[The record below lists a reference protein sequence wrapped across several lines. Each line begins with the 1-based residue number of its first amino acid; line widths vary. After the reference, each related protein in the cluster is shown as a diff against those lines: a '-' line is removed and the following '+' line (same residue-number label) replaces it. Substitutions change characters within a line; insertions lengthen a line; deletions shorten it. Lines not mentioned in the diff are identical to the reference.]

1 MMKKVFIDNRGNK
14 IAGVLHLPKDKTDK
28 IVVMAHGFVSDKD
41 RPRYIGIAQLLAE
54 NGFAAL
60 RFDFGGCGESYKS
73 GITVRG
79 WVEDLTSAINFVKE
93 EGYSKIGL
101 IGYSLG
107 ALISLEVYNSIIKSI
122 LLFAPVTKGAD
133 RLQTILDEDKVSRAD
148 FEKQGYVIKTRRGRE
163 FKIEKEYFEERKAV
177 NQKELLSRVK
187 CPVLIVHGSEDDS
200 VPLSHSEK
208 AMNYLSSNSEL
219 KIIQGAD
226 HHLEI
231 IHGID
236 KMALDW
242 FKRYLK

>member
-1 MMKKVFIDNRGNK
+1 MMNKVFFENHGNR
-14 IAGVLHLPKDKTDK
+14 IAGVLHTPSNKTDK
-28 IVVMAHGFVSDKD
+28 IVVMAHGFVS
-41 RPRYIGIAQLLAE
+41 
-54 NGFAAL
+54 
-60 RFDFGGCGESYKS
+60 
-73 GITVRG
+73 
-79 WVEDLTSAINFVKE
+79 
-93 EGYSKIGL
+93 
-101 IGYSLG
+101 
-107 ALISLEVYNSIIKSI
+107 
-122 LLFAPVTKGAD
+122 
-133 RLQTILDEDKVSRAD
+133 DKVSRAD

-187 CPVLIVHGSEDDS
+187 CPVLIVHGNEDDS